1 MKRSRSKP
9 ARDSKAESGDAWRRI
24 GTEALH
30 ANWAI
35 EALLNEAR
43 RLLKAR
49 DVVQVERL
57 CRNALATE
65 PAASEAW
72 HLLAIVLAER
82 NCLAD
87 AARAAQRAIDLL
99 PSDASYWVT
108 RGMISS
114 DQDLSSEAQA
124 SFRNALKLNPKLFEA
139 HYLLGRSYHRTSGFA
154 DAIGAYRKAMRLA
167 PERPE
172 VYFDLARALSEAD
185 RAQEALDTFQR
196 AFAADRD
203 GRLDRRQ
210 CLDCFRRLPVKS
222 LPAFWQSEL
231 ARIFDRQDI
240 DKSRYVMGGLY
251 ALMSKPTFRALG
263 AGDAREGSKPDLCTV
278 DEVMND

>member
-1 MKRSRSKP
+1 
-9 ARDSKAESGDAWRRI
+9 
-24 GTEALH
+24 
-30 ANWAI
+30 
-35 EALLNEAR
+35 
-43 RLLKAR
+43 
-49 DVVQVERL
+49 
-57 CRNALATE
+57 
-65 PAASEAW
+65 
-72 HLLAIVLAER
+72 
-82 NCLAD
+82 LAD

-185 RAQEALDTFQR
+185 RAQEALDAFQR
-196 AFAADRD
+196 AFAADRE

-231 ARIFDRQDI
+231 ARFFDRQDI

-251 ALMSKPTFRALG
+251 ALMSKPAFRALG
-263 AGDAREGSKPDLCTV
+263 AGDAREGSKPAVALHVVVRWCIARTRSAAVPVRPRPAMLQQRIRLRRERGRNCDSRRTFASHPQCAPGAP
-278 DEVMND
+278 ERR